1 MFSPHLRKCPDQSKH
16 PQGVRRPIWEDSLN
30 VDGGK
35 WIIRL
40 KKGVA
45 DRLWEELVLGVVG
58 DHFAHGSGPSSL
70 LPLLSKY

>member
-1 MFSPHLRKCPDQSKH
+1 MHLKKRHDQNKH
-16 PQGVRRPIWEDSLN
+16 PQGVRRPIWEDPLN
-30 VDGGK
+30 VNGGK

-58 DHFAHGSGPSSL
+58 DHFAGGSGSL
-70 LPLLSKY
+70 SLPPLLTRY